1 MQFSAAV
8 GARTPAILELIGLV
22 DGPLDVAVPV
32 DVPLIELVTDSEEP
46 DAPAKLAVVV
56 EL

>member
-8 GARTPAILELIGLV
+8 GARTPAKLELMGNV
-22 DGPLDVAVPV
+22 DGPLDVVVPV